1 MVNQN
6 PQPECYTERFQFLT
20 TATTGT
26 SVTQQ
31 VLTNQ
36 AHNEELRIYS
46 VSAKVTAAAG
56 TEVATT
62 DVTNN
67 FKISLLA
74 GPNAVPSKSFRLDS
88 LLNSRENT
96 ITFSAPVL
104 ILHRQPLQIVVEW
117 IGNGS
122 PAAIYNVSITLN
134 GEMYLQEY
142 FG

>member
-6 PQPECYTERFQFLT
+6 PQPECYTERFRFLT
-20 TATTGT
+20 TDTTGA

-46 VSAKVTAAAG
+46 VSAKVTVDAG
-56 TEVATT
+56 TEVVAN

-67 FKISLLA
+67 FKVSLLA
-74 GPNAVPSKSFRLDS
+74 GPNAVPSKSFRMDS

-104 ILHRQPLQIVVEW
+104 ILHRQPLQVVVEW
-117 IGNGS
+117 IGTAS
-122 PAAIYNVSITLN
+122 PDNNYFVSVTLN